1 MGYKQTAVNFFI
13 FVGYLFVM
21 LLIAEAQTQLIS
33 VAIPIF
39 VAALTISAFANGMWM
54 VMRDKY

>member
-1 MGYKQTAVNFFI
+1 MGYKQTAVNFFL

-39 VAALTISAFANGMWM
+39 VAALTISAFSNGMWM